1 MRNAYEIARAFTLMF
16 FRDKLNLFFTFF
28 FNAFLMVLL
37 GLTVADRFNLQVT
50 LGVADLARSPISRS
64 VVDGLAKSQNLK
76 VRRFADE
83 GELVRRVTDG
93 TLVAGIVV
101 DRAAG
106 AAASTA
112 QAPGTQVRVIADPS
126 RRMWI
131 EMLKPGLTV
140 AMLEADPSGRT
151 ALRTVSIRARE
162 TESRN
167 LSYFDFIFPG
177 VLAFSIMQIAL
188 SGGLAL
194 LRYRKNET
202 LKRLKLTP
210 LARHEFLLGYTAS
223 QLFVLLLQVVVYFAI
238 AKLVFGYSIHG
249 SVATIALAT
258 FLGSL
263 LFIAFGLLVS
273 TLAPSVESGSNLVRF
288 LSFPTAFLCGVYV
301 PLDSLPA
308 WLARA
313 SYLYPLTPFVS
324 TLRSSAN
331 YAAPLAANALNFAA
345 MAGVLVV
352 FGALVFKTFTWE
364 EQAA

>member
-1 MRNAYEIARAFTLMF
+1 MRNAFEIARAFTLMF
-16 FRDKLNLFFTFF
+16 FRDRLNLFFTFF

-37 GLTVADRFNLQVT
+37 GLTVADRFSMQVK
-50 LGVADLARSPISRS
+50 LGVADRAQSAISETVIARMATSP
-64 VVDGLAKSQNLK
+64 NLK
-76 VRRFADE
+76 IQRFASE
-83 GELVRRVTDG
+83 AELTRRVTDG

-106 AAASTA
+106 AAASTPG
-112 QAPGTQVRVIADPS
+112 APGTQVRVIADPS
-126 RRMWI
+126 RKMWI

-151 ALRTVSIRARE
+151 ALQTVSIRGRE

-177 VLAFSIMQIAL
+177 VIAFSIMQIAL

-210 LARHEFLLGYTAS
+210 LERHEFLLGYTAS
-223 QLFVLLLQVVVYFAI
+223 QLFVLLLQVLVHVGI
-238 AKLVFGYSIHG
+238 AKAVFGYSFHG
-249 SVATIALAT
+249 SLGAIALT
-258 FLGSL
+258 TLLGSL
-263 LFIAFGLLVS
+263 LFIACGLLVS
-273 TLAPSVESGSNLVRF
+273 TLSPSVESGGNLVRF

-301 PLDSLPA
+301 PLDSLPER
-308 WLARA
+308 LAQL
-313 SYLYPLTPFVS
+313 SYLYPLTPFVQ

-331 YAAPLAANALNFAA
+331 YAAPLAANALNLAV
-345 MAGVLVV
+345 MGGVLVV
-352 FGALVFKTFTWE
+352 AAALVLRTFTWE

>member
-16 FRDKLNLFFTFF
+16 FKDRLNLFFTFF

-37 GLTVADRFNLQVT
+37 GLTVGDRMSMKVT
-50 LGVADLARSPISRS
+50 LGVADLAGSPISRS
-64 VVDGLAKSQNLK
+64 VVDGLAQSQNLK
-76 VRRFADE
+76 VRRFASE
-83 GELVRRVTDG
+83 GELVRQVTDG

-112 QAPGTQVRVIADPS
+112 QAPGTQVRLIADPS
-126 RRMWI
+126 RRMWV

-140 AMLEADPSGRT
+140 AMLQADPSGRS

-167 LSYFDFIFPG
+167 LGYFDFIFPG
-177 VLAFSIMQIAL
+177 VIAFSIMQISL

-202 LKRLKLTP
+202 LKRLKVTP

-223 QLFVLLLQVVVYFAI
+223 QLFVLLLQVLVYLGI
-238 AKLVFGYSIHG
+238 ARLVFGYSIHG
-249 SVATIALAT
+249 SLATVALAT
-258 FLGSL
+258 LLGSL
-263 LFIAFGLLVS
+263 LFISFGLLVS
-273 TLAPSVESGSNLVRF
+273 TLAPSVESGGNLVRF

-301 PLDSLPA
+301 PLDALPEH
-308 WLARA
+308 LARV

-324 TLRSSAN
+324 ALRSSAN
-331 YAAPLAANALNFAA
+331 YAAPLAANALNLAV

-352 FGALVFKTFTWE
+352 FATLVLRTFTWE